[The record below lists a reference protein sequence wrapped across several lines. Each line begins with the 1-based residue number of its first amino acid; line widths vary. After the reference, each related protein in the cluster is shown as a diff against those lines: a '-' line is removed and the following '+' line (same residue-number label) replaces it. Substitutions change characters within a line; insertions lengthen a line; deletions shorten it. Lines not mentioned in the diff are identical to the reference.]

1 MKEVS
6 TLSHQD
12 LGKVLE
18 AARIIENNL
27 KYHYR
32 IPELAEKLLINKNK
46 LKEDFKTAFG
56 IGPYAF
62 LLQKRLEKAKILL
75 MADVN
80 IRSIALS
87 LGFVG
92 YHAETNFIKFFKKNM
107 HQPPAAWRRDQ
118 LKNGRI
124 EEANK
129 QSA

>member
-6 TLSHQD
+6 TLSQQD
-12 LGKVLE
+12 LEKVLH

-46 LKEDFKTAFG
+46 LKEDFKTVYG
-56 IGPYAF
+56 VGPYAF
-62 LLQKRLEKAKILL
+62 LLQKRLEKAKALL

-87 LGFVG
+87 IGFIG
-92 YHAETNFIKFFKKNM
+92 YHAETNFIKFFKKYM
-107 HQPPAAWRRDQ
+107 QQPPAAWRREQ
-118 LKNGRI
+118 LNNNKLGNI
-124 EEANK
+124 KK

>member
-1 MKEVS
+1 MKEVT

-12 LGKVLE
+12 LEKVLH

-46 LKEDFKTAFG
+46 LKEDFKTVFG
-56 IGPYAF
+56 MGPYAF
-62 LLQKRLEKAKILL
+62 LLTKRLEKAKSLL
-75 MADVN
+75 LADVN

-87 LGFVG
+87 LGFMG
-92 YHAETNFIKFFKKNM
+92 YHAETNFIKFFKKYM
-107 HQPPAAWRRDQ
+107 HQPPAAWRREQ
-118 LKNGRI
+118 LNNDRL
-124 EEANK
+124 EQANK